1 MYGLAVSPSND
12 ADVQKI
18 SDALHIAVAEDPSLQ
33 LEHITTLNEVV
44 LRGLGELHLRTVLE
58 GIEQHYDLKVKTSLP
73 SIAYK
78 ETITRKADGHH
89 RHKKQSGG
97 AGQFGE
103 VFLSTEPLPAGSGF
117 EFVSKIVGGAIPS
130 QFIPAVETGVRQVL
144 GNGAISGYP
153 LQDVRVTVLDGK
165 FHAVDSKEI
174 AFVQAGKKAFINA
187 IGKASPIIME
197 PIVKVAFTVPSDCV
211 GSVTGDLAS
220 MRGSISGTE
229 ILTDNRSKISGL
241 APLKELQA
249 YHSRLKSLS
258 GGEGVYTADFSHY
271 ARVPGTT
278 QKELV
283 SAFQSPDGD

>member
-1 MYGLAVSPSND
+1 
-12 ADVQKI
+12 
-18 SDALHIAVAEDPSLQ
+18 
-33 LEHITTLNEVV
+33 
-44 LRGLGELHLRTVLE
+44 
-58 GIEQHYDLKVKTSLP
+58 
-73 SIAYK
+73 
-78 ETITRKADGHH
+78 
-89 RHKKQSGG
+89 
-97 AGQFGE
+97 
-103 VFLSTEPLPAGSGF
+103 F